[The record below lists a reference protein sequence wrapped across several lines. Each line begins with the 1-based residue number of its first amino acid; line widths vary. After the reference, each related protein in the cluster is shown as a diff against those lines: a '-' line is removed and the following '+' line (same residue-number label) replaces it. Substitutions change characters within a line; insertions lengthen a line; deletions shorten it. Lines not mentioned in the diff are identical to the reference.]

1 VVDNPNEN
9 SQKEILIKN
18 GLTVDDAIGKF
29 KLYSG
34 WQEAK
39 R

>member
-1 VVDNPNEN
+1 
-9 SQKEILIKN
+9 LIKY
-18 GLTVDDAIGKF
+18 GLSVDDAIGKF
-29 KLYSG
+29 RLYFG